1 MSTPVC
7 PECILSA
14 TIWLSQWQQQRTLWS
29 SSLVLFYLLFL
40 SLCLQIWLRL
50 RRAPARGCWTWR
62 RRRSNGRTSWRTWGS
77 SWGSA
82 QPRARSPTL
91 NYSILFKCTW
101 PALDCATNQRIH
113 NFSSVF
119 YEPCLASLAYFL
131 VGILNPTPDFCRESW
146 RVCETPNMSF
156 RVFRTRWMK
165 TLPRSSL
172 QQCES
177 HLSVNERMLSRN
189 YLIDLQSPHLDHLE
203 WKWPFSLTLITFV
216 VVWVGHEK
224 TMAHATGSNMNT
236 V

>member
-62 RRRSNGRTSWRTWGS
+62 RRRSNGRASWRTWGS

-82 QPRARSPTL
+82 QPRARSPTP

-113 NFSSVF
+113 IFAVSFMNPVLLHSPIFLLASWTPLQISAERVGESAKHWTWASESSERGGWRHYRGHPFSSV
-119 YEPCLASLAYFL
+119 SLIYQL
-131 VGILNPTPDFCRESW
+131 
-146 RVCETPNMSF
+146 
-156 RVFRTRWMK
+156 MK
-165 TLPRSSL
+165 GCSQGT
-172 QQCES
+172 
-177 HLSVNERMLSRN
+177 
-189 YLIDLQSPHLDHLE
+189 I
-203 WKWPFSLTLITFV
+203 SLTSSHHI
-216 VVWVGHEK
+216 
-224 TMAHATGSNMNT
+224 
-236 V
+236 